1 MQRKTNDAK
10 TDNQDEQSPNY
21 ELGKDTWEQLVRR
34 VSIPVF
40 GGGKRFHWSWKA
52 AFMACVEKVPA
63 TAEYKP
69 LQLKK
74 CLSGE
79 ALRSVESLGH

>member
-1 MQRKTNDAK
+1 MMQKRITKT
-10 TDNQDEQSPNY
+10 
-21 ELGKDTWEQLVRR
+21 
-34 VSIPVF
+34 IPVF

-69 LQLKK
+69 VEEVPIWGSVEV
-74 CLSGE
+74 SGE
-79 ALRSVESLGH
+79 SGTLSRSI